1 MLPDHFKLDVRPTAN
16 PAAMVTALHARFTVL
31 TSRLLRL
38 EYSPI
43 DHFEDRAS
51 QVFWYRDQPV
61 PEFSVEREADR
72 VVITTEHLRL
82 TYCFNAR
89 GFTRESLSIELNA
102 TGQTWKY
109 GDRGEWKNLRGT
121 ARTLDDVNGALW
133 LERGLLSRDGWA
145 VIDDSGSLVFNAD
158 DWLETRA
165 GNHIDLYFF
174 GYGHEYIGAIQDFYR
189 VSGRT
194 PLIPRYIL
202 GNWWSRYW
210 AYTQDELINL
220 MRDFKSHEIPLSI
233 CIVDMDW
240 HITETG
246 NDSSG
251 WTGYT
256 WNRELFPDPRAFI
269 AWLHEQGLRTALNLH
284 PADGVFPHEA
294 QYAAMAE
301 ALGID
306 PASQQPIDFD
316 IADPKFLQAYFDILH
331 HPYEELGVDFWW
343 IDWQQGTRS
352 KLGGLDPLMALNHL
366 HYYDLG
372 RDGSKRPFIFSRW
385 FGLGNQRYPIGFSGD
400 SVVSWESLAF
410 QPYFTATASNVGYG
424 WWSHDI
430 GGHMSGIEDGE
441 LYARW
446 IQFGV
451 FSPILRLHSTN
462 NPYQDRR
469 PWLQDDATFQVM
481 RAALQLRHQLIPYLY
496 TMAWRNTMQGAPLIA
511 PMYYEYPED
520 ESAYRCPQEYRFGTE
535 LIVAPFTSPIDPDT
549 RLSRQQVWLP
559 NGEWYDFFTAD
570 HYIGG
575 RWITYY
581 GRLDQIPVF
590 AKGGAIVPL
599 APHTGWGTARG
610 ARGNPETLEVHVFP
624 PQSNR
629 FELYEDDG
637 ETTAYLRGQHCVT
650 TFELKVNDDA
660 VEFIIEPGQGDVSVV
675 PQQRTY
681 RLIFHRVTRPVEVA
695 STINGASHHAA
706 LMYDEEL
713 QRYAIE
719 VVIAPGDR
727 VEVTAHHEDHSWM
740 EQTDRREQRFLQ
752 MLRTLR
758 MESDT
763 KRRID
768 QYRAE
773 IFEDPDQLKEF
784 GAAVKDAHIEALRS
798 VIESEG
804 L

>member
-1 MLPDHFKLDVRPTAN
+1 MLPGYFELDVQPIAN
-16 PAAMVTALHARFTVL
+16 PESIVTAPQARFTVL

-43 DHFEDRAS
+43 GQFEDRAS
-51 QVFWYRDQPV
+51 QVFWYRAQPV
-61 PEFSVEREADR
+61 PEFEVERTADR
-72 VVITTEHLRL
+72 VVITTGHVRL
-82 TYCFNAR
+82 TYRFTR
-89 GFTRESLSIELNA
+89 HGFTRESLSIEVPA

-109 GDRGEWKNLRGT
+109 GDLGEWKNLRGT
-121 ARTLDDVNGALW
+121 ARTLDNVNGAVW

-145 VIDDSGSLVFNAD
+145 VVDDSTSLVFDAN
-158 DWLETRA
+158 DWLEVRA
-165 GNHIDLYFF
+165 SSDNIDLYFF
-174 GYGHEYIGAIQDFYR
+174 GHGHDYTAAIQDFYR

-210 AYTQDELINL
+210 AYTQDELIGL
-220 MRDFKSHEIPLSI
+220 MRDFKSREIPLSV
-233 CIVDMDW
+233 CIIDMDW
-240 HITETG
+240 HITGTG

-256 WNRELFPDPRAFI
+256 WDRDLFPDPAGFI
-269 AWLHEQGLRTALNLH
+269 GWLHEQSLRTALNLH
-284 PADGVFPHEA
+284 PADGVYPHEE
-294 QYAAMAE
+294 QYKAMAL
-301 ALGID
+301 ALGVD
-306 PASQQPIDFD
+306 PAAQRPIDFD
-316 IADPKFLQAYFDILH
+316 IADPKFLRAYFDILH
-331 HPYEELGVDFWW
+331 HPYEKMGVDFWW

-352 KLGGLDPLMALNHL
+352 KLHGLDPLMALNHL
-366 HYYDLG
+366 HFYDLG

-430 GGHMSGIEDGE
+430 GGHMYGIEDGE

-469 PWLQDDATFQVM
+469 PWAQDAATFQVM
-481 RAALQLRHQLIPYLY
+481 RDALQLRHQLIPYLY
-496 TMAWRNTMQGAPLIA
+496 TMAWRNTTEGIPLIT
-511 PMYYEYPED
+511 PMYYEHPED
-520 ESAYRCPQEYRFGTE
+520 DSAYRCPQQYRFGTE
-535 LIVAPFTSPIDPDT
+535 LIVAPFTTPIDPET

-559 NGEWYDFFTAD
+559 SGEWYNFFTDD
-570 HYIGG
+570 HYSGD
-575 RWITYY
+575 RWITVY
-581 GRLDQIPVF
+581 GSLDQIPVF

-599 APHTGWGTARG
+599 APRTGWGSTS
-610 ARGNPETLEVHVFP
+610 NPETLDVHIFP
-624 PQSNR
+624 QQGNR

-637 ETTAYLRGQHCVT
+637 ETIAYQHSHYCLTAFDLRVREHSV
-650 TFELKVNDDA
+650 D
-660 VEFIIEPGQGDVSVV
+660 FIIQPGRGDVSVV

-681 RLIFHRVTRPVEVA
+681 RLIFHRVTLPAVV
-695 STINGASHHAA
+695 TLQINGVSRDVVTQ
-706 LMYDEEL
+706 YDEDL
-713 QRYAIE
+713 QRCTIE
-719 VVIAPGDR
+719 VVASPRDG
-727 VEVTAHHEDHSWM
+727 VVVTVRPDSISWLA
-740 EQTDRREQRFLQ
+740 QGDRRERRFLQ
-752 MLRTLR
+752 MLRTFR

-763 KRRID
+763 KRWID

-773 IFEDPDQLKEF
+773 IFEEPDRLKEF
-784 GAAVKDAHIEALRS
+784 GAAVKDAHIAALRS